1 MADVNNFEEYTPTEE
16 DIQKIM
22 RYLKTIDAEHAT
34 REDAIAFLDYYRVK
48 IHVLSHHLSE
58 EQMIELYDEFAKK
71 RDDKID

>member
-34 REDAIAFLDYYRVK
+34 REDAIAFLDYYQIGRA
-48 IHVLSHHLSE
+48 HV
-58 EQMIELYDEFAKK
+58 
-71 RDDKID
+71 